1 MATMLT
7 AMIALRNR
15 LQHSE
20 EEHVGP
26 WKRRLGLLVVVAV
39 TAACNAATPSTP
51 ATGAPSAP
59 SGVAPSATGA
69 GGPSIGGEV
78 TISAFEDADTLDP
91 TFSGTAG
98 TRLILI
104 NMCEKLYDIDA
115 SGAIVPQLAA
125 ALPTV
130 DGLNMTIK
138 LRDGVKFNDGTP
150 FNAAAVV
157 KSLDRHLT
165 IAESRRAGELASI
178 ASMAA
183 PDPSTVVLT
192 LSNPDAALVGALT
205 DRAGMIMS
213 PAKLDELGTD
223 FTNFPVCVGPFKFVE
238 RVVGDHTTLERSED
252 YYDAANVYL
261 ARIIVRPIADE
272 TIRSANLRS
281 GDLQLVDR
289 IATTDVEAFKN
300 DPQFVVVERTSNAY
314 SSLFVNIA
322 NANGIDGEPG
332 PVDNPLADAR
342 LREAFDLALDRDQ
355 INQIVY
361 SGLQLPGCSPIS
373 PASAFYADPGC
384 PRRNIERAK
393 TLVAESGV
401 STPIRVR
408 LQMQATPVNTRLGE
422 LIQTQTAEAGFEI
435 ELSPLDNATAF
446 QNQVDGNFDLSLG
459 RWSGRVDPDANI
471 YRFHHSTGSDN
482 YGKVNDPEVDA
493 LLARARTEFD
503 LNTRK
508 ATYAEIV
515 KLLIARRN
523 VITFQHEVLYA
534 AHSAK
539 LNGFELFADGMPRL
553 THAYLS
559 ND

>member
-1 MATMLT
+1 MV
-7 AMIALRNR
+7 
-15 LQHSE
+15 Q
-20 EEHVGP
+20 
-26 WKRRLGLLVVVAV
+26 WKRRIGLLVVVAMA
-39 TAACNAATPSTP
+39 AACNAAAPSTP

-59 SGVAPSATGA
+59 GSVAPSATAA
-69 GGPSIGGEV
+69 GGPTVGGEV

-125 ALPTV
+125 ELPTV

-138 LRDGVKFNDGTP
+138 LRDGVKFNDGTT
-150 FNAAAVV
+150 FDAAAVV

-165 IAESRRAGELASI
+165 IAESRRSGELASV

-183 PDPSTVVLT
+183 PDPGTVVLT
-192 LSNPDAALVGALT
+192 LAKPDAALVGALT

-261 ARIIVRPIADE
+261 DRIIVKPIADE

-289 IATTDVEAFKN
+289 IATTDVEAFKS
-300 DPQFVVVERTSNAY
+300 DPEFVVVERTSNAY
-314 SSLFVNIA
+314 SSLNVNIA

-332 PVDNPLADAR
+332 TVENPLADPK
-342 LREAFDLALDRDQ
+342 LREAFDLALDREQ

-361 SGLQLPGCSPIS
+361 SGLHLPGCGPIS
-373 PASAFYADPGC
+373 PASAYYVDPGC
-384 PRRNIERAK
+384 APRDVERAK
-393 TLVAESGV
+393 TLVAETGV
-401 STPIRVR
+401 ATPIPVR
-408 LQMQATPVNTRLGE
+408 LNMQATPVNTRLGE
-422 LIQTQTAEAGFEI
+422 LIQTQVAEAGFAI
-435 ELSPLDNATAF
+435 ELMPLDNATAF

-482 YGKVNDPEVDA
+482 YGKVDDPDVDA
-493 LLARARTEFD
+493 LLERARTEFD
-503 LNTRK
+503 VNTRK
-508 ATYAEIV
+508 ATYAELV

-539 LNGFELFADGMPRL
+539 LKGFDLFADGMPRL

-559 ND
+559 TD